1 MSFELADNE
10 QKPYLYRLTP
20 DDERRVEKWDGL
32 NWIGISWHAKF
43 EGAILYLA
51 GIKIEQKELVYMKT
65 DHLELAIQQL
75 TEMANEKEEASK
87 LYENIDDL
95 EDQLFTQLEQEDDN
109 EENS

>member
-1 MSFELADNE
+1 
-10 QKPYLYRLTP
+10 
-20 DDERRVEKWDGL
+20 
-32 NWIGISWHAKF
+32 
-43 EGAILYLA
+43 
-51 GIKIEQKELVYMKT
+51 MKT